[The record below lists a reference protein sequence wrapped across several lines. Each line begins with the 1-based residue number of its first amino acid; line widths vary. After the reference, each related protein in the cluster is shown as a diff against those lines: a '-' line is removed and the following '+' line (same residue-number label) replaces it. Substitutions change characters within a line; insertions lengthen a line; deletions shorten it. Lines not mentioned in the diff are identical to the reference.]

1 MTNSSQFFSM
11 FTGQRRIQR
20 LQTLRFR
27 MTWLQTYGSGGAD
40 SDGGGCGGGGRSLG
54 DVGHRLTLLELG
66 LSLGQN
72 LLRDHDQLTHL
83 RPDQDHT

>member
-1 MTNSSQFFSM
+1 MPA
-11 FTGQRRIQR
+11 
-20 LQTLRFR
+20 
-27 MTWLQTYGSGGAD
+27 WLQTHGSGGAD
-40 SDGGGCGGGGRSLG
+40 SDGGGGGGGGGSLG